1 MTRKDYEIIAAA
13 INQQVRNA
21 AEIART
27 PHENLECLAI
37 GMANRLAA
45 DNPNFNR
52 DLFLS
57 ACGVK

>member
-1 MTRKDYEIIAAA
+1 MTRKDYELIASA

-21 AEIART
+21 AEIERS
-27 PHENLECLAI
+27 PIENLQCLVE
-37 GMANRLAA
+37 GLANRFAA
-45 DNPNFNR
+45 ENPNFNR